1 MIMLAKVGAYG
12 GNAVRYAMEKEKAK
26 VGKVNHLPE
35 GLDATS
41 IWYRMKHHC
50 QLHQQDRTVG
60 RKLERFMVSFVLSPS
75 KEESKDFTMQDWA
88 DLQNESLEVLDSV
101 GLLSK
106 GFTEEVK
113 TNFHG
118 SMNVGALHSDSKSGT
133 LHLHVDCCRVDLDGS
148 TNDVHDIH
156 KRAMMAAEI
165 INMRHGWKQPQEI
178 RDMRQQEI
186 AEFCEYTLR
195 NMERFDTDYYFKL
208 LRMKGYEVTPKY
220 DKQKKLVGYTI
231 GKNASVFKVSAI
243 GRKFMASRLE
253 DTWRKLHP
261 QSVQSRLRPAIPVN
275 TFVAKPV
282 RPVVPKTTTT
292 QPRVQPTPFVLPP
305 KPTPTNAVYDIKV
318 GDETFKVEIPD
329 VIKDL
334 FINEAQVP
342 EDNDIA
348 TIKDVSRVAML
359 LFVGYIDAAT
369 SMSESCGGGG
379 GSAPSSGWGKDNDE
393 DERQYARRCLKM
405 AHSMCKPKPRRRGYH
420 R

>member
-26 VGKVNHLPE
+26 VVKVNHLPE

-186 AEFCEYTLR
+186 AEFCEYTLC

-420 R
+420 H